1 MGIISSRR
9 PTLPPLLVLLF
20 GIVTISTGSLMVRYA
35 QGYASSPVIAAY
47 RMVLAT
53 LFLAPIALTRHQGEL
68 KSLTRTELTLAGL
81 SGFFLAI
88 HFATWIT
95 SLEYTSVASSVV
107 LVTTT
112 PLWVA
117 LLTPFTIKESVSRLV
132 LVGMA
137 LALVGVVGVGLS
149 DTCRISQMRIFC
161 PGMETFF
168 EGKAIIGDLLAAS
181 GAIVAAAYVL
191 IGRQLRAGLSLVGYT
206 FLVYGAAAVF
216 LVVFMLISGN
226 TPVGYPSQAYIWF
239 LLLALVPQ
247 LMGHSSFNWA
257 LGYVSAALVSVA
269 LLCEPVG
276 ATLLAYLFL
285 GETPTTLKLIG
296 AILILIGV
304 YIAARGERYQLSVQ

>member
-1 MGIISSRR
+1 
-9 PTLPPLLVLLF
+9 LLVLVF
-20 GIVTISTGSLMVRYA
+20 GILTISTGSLMVRYA
-35 QGYASSPVIAAY
+35 QGYAPSPVIAAY
-47 RMVLAT
+47 RMALST
-53 LFLAPIALTRHQGEL
+53 LILTPIALTHHRDEL
-68 KSLTRTELTLAGL
+68 IALTRGERLLAVL

-112 PLWVA
+112 PMWVA
-117 LLTPFTIKESVSRLV
+117 LLTPFTIKEPISRTV
-132 LVGMA
+132 LLGMA
-137 LALVGVVGVGLS
+137 LALVGVVGVGMS
-149 DTCRISQMRIFC
+149 DTCRLSQMRLVC
-161 PGMETFF
+161 PGLERFF
-168 EGKAIIGDLLAAS
+168 QGEAIFGDILATS

-191 IGRQLRAGLSLVGYT
+191 IGRRLRAKLSLVGYT
-206 FLVYGAAAVF
+206 FLVYGASAVF

-226 TPVGYPSQAYIWF
+226 TPLGYPSKAYVWF

-276 ATLLAYLFL
+276 ATLLAYLLL
-285 GETPTTLKLIG
+285 GETPTTLKLFG
-296 AILILIGV
+296 AILILFGI
-304 YIAARGERYQLSVQ
+304 YIASRGESTQSTER

>member
-1 MGIISSRR
+1 MGALSSRR
-9 PTLPPLLVLLF
+9 PALPPLLVLLF
-20 GIVTISTGSLMVRYA
+20 GILTISTGSLMVRYA
-35 QGYASSPVIAAY
+35 QGYAPSPVIAAY
-47 RMVLAT
+47 RMALAT
-53 LFLAPIALTRHQGEL
+53 LVLAPMALMRHRDELKALTRGEL
-68 KSLTRTELTLAGL
+68 ALAGL

-117 LLTPFTIKESVSRLV
+117 LLTPFTIKEAISRYV

-137 LALVGVVGVGLS
+137 LALVGVIGVGLS
-149 DTCRISQMRIFC
+149 DTCQMSQIRLSC
-161 PGMETFF
+161 PGLEKFF
-168 EGKAIIGDLLAAS
+168 QEKAILGDLLATS

-191 IGRQLRAGLSLVGYT
+191 IGRRLRPGLSLVGYT
-206 FLVYGAAAVF
+206 FLVYGSAAAF
-216 LVVFMLISGN
+216 LVAFMLISGN
-226 TPVGYPSQAYIWF
+226 SPIGYPSQAYLWF

-276 ATLLAYLFL
+276 ATLLAYLLL
-285 GETPTTLKLIG
+285 GETPTTLKIFG

-304 YIAARGERYQLSVQ
+304 YIASRGESF

>member
-1 MGIISSRR
+1 MRVLSNRR
-9 PTLPPLLVLLF
+9 PALPPPLVLLF
-20 GIVTISTGSLMVRYA
+20 GILTISTGSLMVRYA
-35 QGYASSPVIAAY
+35 QGYAPSVVIAAY

-53 LFLAPIALTRHQGEL
+53 LVLAPIALTRHRDEL
-68 KSLTRTELTLAGL
+68 AALTRGERALAVL

-117 LLTPFTIKESVSRLV
+117 LLVPFTIKESLNRSV
-132 LVGMA
+132 LAGMA
-137 LALVGVVGVGLS
+137 LALVGVIGVGLS
-149 DTCRISQMRIFC
+149 DTCHFNQMRLSC
-161 PGMETFF
+161 PGLENFF
-168 EGKAIIGDLLAAS
+168 QGKAILGDFLATS

-191 IGRQLRAGLSLVGYT
+191 IGRRLRGRLSLVGYT

-216 LVVFMLISGN
+216 LAVFMLISGK
-226 TPVGYPSQAYIWF
+226 TPIGYPSRAYFWF

-285 GETPTTLKLIG
+285 GETPTTLKLFG

-304 YIAARGERYQLSVQ
+304 YIASRGERN

>member
-1 MGIISSRR
+1 MGVLSSRR
-9 PTLPPLLVLLF
+9 PALPPLLVLLF
-20 GIVTISTGSLMVRYA
+20 GILTISTGSLMVRYA
-35 QGYASSPVIAAY
+35 QGYAPSPVIAAY
-47 RMVLAT
+47 RLALAT
-53 LFLAPIALTRHQGEL
+53 LFLAPIALTRHWQEL
-68 KSLTRTELTLAGL
+68 KSLTRSELALAGL

-117 LLTPFTIKESVSRLV
+117 LLTPFTIKEPLSRPV
-132 LVGMA
+132 LMGMA
-137 LALVGVVGVGLS
+137 LALVGVMGVGLS

-168 EGKAIIGDLLAAS
+168 EGKAILGDLLATS

-191 IGRQLRAGLSLVGYT
+191 IGRRLRIGLSLVGYT
-206 FLVYGAAAVF
+206 FLVYGAAAIF
-216 LVVFMLISGN
+216 LVTFMLISSN
-226 TPVGYPSQAYIWF
+226 TPVGYPSQAYTWF

-276 ATLLAYLFL
+276 ATLLAYLLL
-285 GETPTTLKLIG
+285 GETPTILKLFG

-304 YIAARGERYQLSVQ
+304 YIAARGERYSLSVQ

>member
-1 MGIISSRR
+1 MGGVSSRV
-9 PTLPPLLVLLF
+9 PALPPPLVLLF
-20 GIVTISTGSLMVRYA
+20 GILTISTGSLMVRFA
-35 QGYASSPVIAAY
+35 QGYAPSVVIAAY

-53 LFLAPIALTRHQGEL
+53 LVLAPIALTRHRDEIKALTCGE
-68 KSLTRTELTLAGL
+68 RILAGI

-107 LVTTT
+107 LVTST

-117 LLTPFTIKESVSRLV
+117 LLAPFTIKESPSRLV
-132 LVGMA
+132 LVGMG
-137 LALVGVVGVGLS
+137 LALVGVIGVGLS
-149 DTCRISQMRIFC
+149 DTCRFSQMRLFC
-161 PGMETFF
+161 PGLENIFQ
-168 EGKAIIGDLLAAS
+168 GKAILGDLLATS

-191 IGRQLRAGLSLVGYT
+191 IGRKLRAGLSLVGYT

-216 LVVFMLISGN
+216 LVVFMVVSGN
-226 TPVGYPSQAYIWF
+226 IPIGYPAQAYLWF

-285 GETPTTLKLIG
+285 GETPTTLKLFG

-304 YIAARGERYQLSVQ
+304 YIASRGERY

>member
-1 MGIISSRR
+1 MGVLPSRH
-9 PTLPPLLVLLF
+9 PALPPLLVLLF
-20 GIVTISTGSLMVRYA
+20 GILTISTGSLMVRYA

-47 RMVLAT
+47 RMVLSA
-53 LFLAPIALTRHQGEL
+53 LFLAPIALTRHREEL
-68 KSLTRTELTLAGL
+68 KSLTRSELVLAGL

-117 LLTPFTIKESVSRLV
+117 LLTPFTIKEPLSRPV

-137 LALVGVVGVGLS
+137 LALVGVMGVGLS
-149 DTCRISQMRIFC
+149 DTCHISQMRMIC
-161 PGMETFF
+161 PDMGKFF
-168 EGKAIIGDLLAAS
+168 EGKAILGDLLATS

-191 IGRQLRAGLSLVGYT
+191 IGRRLRTQLSLVGYT

-216 LVVFMLISGN
+216 LVAFMLVSGN
-226 TPVGYPSQAYIWF
+226 APVGYPPQAYIWF

-247 LMGHSSFNWA
+247 MMGHSSFNWA

-276 ATLLAYLFL
+276 ATLLAYLLL
-285 GETPTTLKLIG
+285 GETPTTLKLFG
-296 AILILIGV
+296 AILILIGI
-304 YIAARGERYQLSVQ
+304 YLAARSEKY

>member
-1 MGIISSRR
+1 MGALSSRR
-9 PTLPPLLVLLF
+9 PALPPLLVLLF
-20 GIVTISTGSLMVRYA
+20 GILTISTGSLMVRYA
-35 QGYASSPVIAAY
+35 QGYAPSPVIAAY
-47 RMVLAT
+47 RLALAT
-53 LFLAPIALTRHQGEL
+53 LILAPIALTRHRDEL
-68 KSLTRTELTLAGL
+68 TALTRGELTLAGL

-117 LLTPFTIKESVSRLV
+117 LLVPFTIKEPLSRPV
-132 LVGMA
+132 LVGMG
-137 LALVGVVGVGLS
+137 LALVGVIGVGFGDS
-149 DTCRISQMRIFC
+149 CRFSQMRLFC
-161 PGMETFF
+161 PGLERFF
-168 EGKAIIGDLLAAS
+168 QGEAILGDLLATS

-191 IGRQLRAGLSLVGYT
+191 IGRRLRARLSLVGYT

-216 LVVFMLISGN
+216 LVAFMLISGN
-226 TPVGYPSQAYIWF
+226 TPVGYPAQAYLWF

-276 ATLLAYLFL
+276 ATLLAYLL
-285 GETPTTLKLIG
+285 LRETLTTLKLFG

-304 YIAARGERYQLSVQ
+304 YIASRGEHLPRST

>member
-216 LVVFMLISGN
+216 LVVFMLISGY

>member
-1 MGIISSRR
+1 MGVLSRR
-9 PTLPPLLVLLF
+9 RPALPPLLVLLF
-20 GIVTISTGSLMVRYA
+20 GILTISTGSLMVRYA
-35 QGYASSPVIAAY
+35 QSYASSPVIAAY
-47 RMVLAT
+47 RMFLAT
-53 LFLAPIALTRHQGEL
+53 LILAPIALTRHRIEL
-68 KSLTRTELTLAGL
+68 KSLTRNELALAGF

-117 LLTPFTIKESVSRLV
+117 LLTPFTIKEPLGRSV

-149 DTCRISQMRIFC
+149 DTCHVSQMRIIC
-161 PGMETFF
+161 PNMGKFF
-168 EGKAIIGDLLAAS
+168 EGKAILGDLLAIS

-191 IGRQLRAGLSLVGYT
+191 IGRRLRAGLSLVGYT

-216 LVVFMLISGN
+216 LVAFMLVSGKA
-226 TPVGYPSQAYIWF
+226 PIGYSLQAYVWF

-276 ATLLAYLFL
+276 ATLLAYLLL
-285 GETPTTLKLIG
+285 GETPTTLKLFG
-296 AILILIGV
+296 AILILIGI
-304 YIAARGERYQLSVQ
+304 YIAARGESY

>member
-1 MGIISSRR
+1 MGVHSIRR
-9 PTLPPLLVLLF
+9 PALPPLLVLLF
-20 GIVTISTGSLMVRYA
+20 GILTISTGSLMVRYA

-53 LFLAPIALTRHQGEL
+53 LFLAPVAFTRHRQEL
-68 KSLTRTELTLAGL
+68 KSLKRDEVVLAGF

-117 LLTPFTIKESVSRLV
+117 LLTPVTIKESLGRPV

-137 LALVGVVGVGLS
+137 LALVGVIGVGLS
-149 DTCRISQMRIFC
+149 DTCSVSQMRLVC
-161 PGMETFF
+161 PGISKFF
-168 EGKAIIGDLLAAS
+168 EGKAILGDLLATS

-191 IGRQLRAGLSLVGYT
+191 IGRRLRAGLSLVGYT
-206 FLVYGAAAVF
+206 FLVYGAAALF
-216 LVVFMLISGN
+216 LVVFMLVSGD
-226 TPVGYPSQAYIWF
+226 TPVGYPPQAYVWF
-239 LLLALVPQ
+239 FLLALVPQ

-257 LGYVSAALVSVA
+257 LRYVSAALVSVA

-276 ATLLAYLFL
+276 ATLLAYLLL
-285 GETPTTLKLIG
+285 GETPTTLKLFG
-296 AILILIGV
+296 AILILIGI
-304 YIAARGERYQLSVQ
+304 YIAARGESD